1 MSDNPFDLSS
11 RVALVTGGNT
21 GIGFGVAEGLIAAG
35 AIVMLAARDQAKSQT
50 AITALRQAHG
60 NAEGVVADVTN
71 ENSCRAMIA
80 STVEAF
86 GRLDILVN
94 NAGIFLGGRPEEM
107 DLVDWNKVFATNL
120 TGAFVAAQTAYPHM
134 KRQGGGKIINI
145 ASVMSNFATGQ
156 GHAYGASKAALVQLS
171 RSLAV
176 AWATDNIQVNS
187 VLPGFIDTEMTRRGR
202 EAIPELNDVV
212 MRRTPA
218 GRWGTPRD
226 LAGVAV
232 FLASDASNFVTGS
245 AITVDGGWAVRA

>member
-1 MSDNPFDLSS
+1 M
-11 RVALVTGGNT
+11 
-21 GIGFGVAEGLIAAG
+21 
-35 AIVMLAARDQAKSQT
+35 
-50 AITALRQAHG
+50 
-60 NAEGVVADVTN
+60 TN

-120 TGAFVAAQTAYPHM
+120 TGAFVASQTAYPHM

-156 GHAYGASKAALVQLS
+156 GQAYGASKAALVQPS

-226 LAGVAV
+226 LAGVRG
-232 FLASDASNFVTGS
+232 FFSERCLKFRDWLRYYCRWRMGSPGLIPRRGTSLQSEMASGVTEAPAIASATASVGS
-245 AITVDGGWAVRA
+245 FQPMSHRHTTAT